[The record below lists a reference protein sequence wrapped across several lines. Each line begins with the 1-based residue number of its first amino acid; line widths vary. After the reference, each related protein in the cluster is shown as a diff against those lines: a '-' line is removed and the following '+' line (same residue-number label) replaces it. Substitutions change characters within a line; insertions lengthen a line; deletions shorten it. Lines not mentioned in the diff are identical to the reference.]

1 MSHFTMEHHVGVV
14 EVNGILVNREPAD
27 TVENV
32 QIPQRNCRLFQLNQ
46 IIIIIAIIQNVS
58 SQDEDGTGNPD

>member
-14 EVNGILVNREPAD
+14 EVNGIIVNRKPAD
-27 TVENV
+27 TVQNV
-32 QIPQRNCRLFQLNQ
+32 QIPQPNCRLFQLNQ
-46 IIIIIAIIQNVS
+46 IIIIIVIIQNVS